1 VFQDS
6 IAPHSDQT
14 WALKALDTRHGEGS
28 REFDSTVSG
37 KNESALK
44 LVGILFWRRRAK
56 ELLPLYWDSSLFHT
70 SGDLVNG

>member
-14 WALKALDTRHGEGS
+14 WALKSLDTRHGEGS
-28 REFDSTVSG
+28 QEFDGTVSG

-56 ELLPLYWDSSLFHT
+56 ELLPLYWDSSLFHA